1 MPLRAPGVRDTR
13 GCLRFLEALPSPGG
27 GLKAL
32 DAALSQLRSAGDLP
46 GPWEARGTPAEEVQA
61 QEALVGRCCKRLGE
75 TAGAFFSEL
84 VACGGPLHPG
94 ARGSEREQQLRRV
107 AQNVTLL
114 KVHGD
119 LFAFMRSLNVER
131 DRQLAEKLRKLASS
145 EAVTVL
151 LASPRVAELRARGGP
166 ALESLQAGSTP
177 YEKAMALKDA
187 TAAIVDAFDSEQH
200 GASRAGSGA
209 STDDILS
216 RMVLLLTAVP
226 VPDLCTHTAFMERFV
241 DVCDGDSLKGEL
253 GYHITN
259 LLVACEF
266 VLQADPASVLEQFQ
280 LAGEGGSP
288 ASTAGGEGG
297 GEAGAA
303 PSGRGSA
310 ESAQAAETPVRG
322 AAATP
327 SPAKS
332 PFRRSVPA
340 LPE

>member
-1 MPLRAPGVRDTR
+1 
-13 GCLRFLEALPSPGG
+13 
-27 GLKAL
+27 
-32 DAALSQLRSAGDLP
+32 
-46 GPWEARGTPAEEVQA
+46 
-61 QEALVGRCCKRLGE
+61 
-75 TAGAFFSEL
+75 
-84 VACGGPLHPG
+84 
-94 ARGSEREQQLRRV
+94 
-107 AQNVTLL
+107 
-114 KVHGD
+114 
-119 LFAFMRSLNVER
+119 MRSLNAER
-131 DRQLAEKLRKLASS
+131 DRQLAENLHEIASS

-151 LASPRVAELRARGGP
+151 LASPRVAELCARGRP

-187 TAAIVDAFDSEQH
+187 TAAIVDTFDSEQH
-200 GASRAGSGA
+200 GGLRAGNGA

-226 VPDLCTHTAFMERFV
+226 VPDLCTHAAFMERFV

-266 VLQADPASVLEQFQ
+266 VLQATPASFLEQYQ
-280 LAGEGGSP
+280 LAGKGGSP
-288 ASTAGGEGG
+288 PSAAGGEGG

-303 PSGRGSA
+303 PPGRGSV
-310 ESAQAAETPVRG
+310 ESAQAAETPTAG
-322 AAATP
+322 AAADASAATP

-340 LPE
+340 LSE